1 MNFQI
6 NNNLSAETFLNCYS
20 ESIHKGIESIDHK
33 NFLQIANI
41 LEKAI
46 LNKKN
51 IFTCGNGGSSSI
63 AEHFVC
69 DFVKGVSTN
78 TSLLPKAYSLN
89 SNMPLVSAIA
99 NDIKYE
105 DTFSYQ
111 LEKLGSKG
119 DLLICISSSGNS
131 KNIIKVINSASKLKI
146 KTISLVG
153 FNGGK
158 AKKIS
163 DNCIHINISNYGIVE
178 DVHQSIMHMLAQFIR
193 LRKINKPEEA
203 EKIIF

>member
-1 MNFQI
+1 
-6 NNNLSAETFLNCYS
+6 
-20 ESIHKGIESIDHK
+20 
-33 NFLQIANI
+33 
-41 LEKAI
+41 
-46 LNKKN
+46 
-51 IFTCGNGGSSSI
+51 
-63 AEHFVC
+63 
-69 DFVKGVSTN
+69 
-78 TSLLPKAYSLN
+78 
-89 SNMPLVSAIA
+89 MPLVSAIA

-158 AKKIS
+158 AK
-163 DNCIHINISNYGIVE
+163 HINISNYGIVE

>member
-1 MNFQI
+1 MTFPKKDDLVLNSF
-6 NNNLSAETFLNCYS
+6 LSNYS
-20 ESIHKGIESIDHK
+20 GLIHKGMESIDEK
-33 NFLQIANI
+33 NFLFIVNI

-69 DFVKGVSTN
+69 DFVKGVSTD
-78 TSLLPKAYSLN
+78 TSISPKVNSLT
-89 SNMPLVSAIA
+89 SNMPLLSAIA
-99 NDIKYE
+99 NDIEY
-105 DTFSYQ
+105 DDVFSYQ
-111 LEKLGSKG
+111 LEKYGSKG
-119 DLLICISSSGNS
+119 DLLFCISSSGNS
-131 KNIIKVINSASKLKI
+131 KNIINAIDIASKMKI

-153 FNGGK
+153 FSGGIV
-158 AKKIS
+158 KKIS

-178 DVHQSIMHMLAQFIR
+178 DIHQSIMHMMAQYIR
-193 LRKINKPEEA
+193 LRKINKLDKV